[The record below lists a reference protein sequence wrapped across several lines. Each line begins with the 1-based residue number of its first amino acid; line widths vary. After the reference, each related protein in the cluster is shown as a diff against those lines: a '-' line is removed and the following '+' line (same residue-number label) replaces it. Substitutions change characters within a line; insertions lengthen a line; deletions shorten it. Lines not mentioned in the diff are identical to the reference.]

1 MDLLGVGL
9 LLLVTTT
16 TTTTTT
22 TITTTRRVIIFLDPT
37 HVYSKIQVL
46 ATLTTYI
53 EEV

>member
-16 TTTTTT
+16 TT
-22 TITTTRRVIIFLDPT
+22 TTTRRVIIFLDPT

>member
-16 TTTTTT
+16 TTT
-22 TITTTRRVIIFLDPT
+22 TTTRRVIIFLDPT

>member
-16 TTTTTT
+16 TTTT
-22 TITTTRRVIIFLDPT
+22 TTTRRVIIFLDPT

>member
-16 TTTTTT
+16 TTT
-22 TITTTRRVIIFLDPT
+22 TTTRRVIIFLDPT

-46 ATLTTYI
+46 ASLTTYI

>member
-16 TTTTTT
+16 TTTA
-22 TITTTRRVIIFLDPT
+22 RRVIIFLDPT

>member
-16 TTTTTT
+16 T
-22 TITTTRRVIIFLDPT
+22 TTTRRVIIFLDPT

>member
-16 TTTTTT
+16 TTTT
-22 TITTTRRVIIFLDPT
+22 RRVIIFLDPT
-37 HVYSKIQVL
+37 HVHSKIQVL

>member
-16 TTTTTT
+16 
-22 TITTTRRVIIFLDPT
+22 TTTRRVIIFLDPT

>member
-9 LLLVTTT
+9 LLVVTTT
-16 TTTTTT
+16 TT
-22 TITTTRRVIIFLDPT
+22 TTTRRVIIFLDPT

>member
-16 TTTTTT
+16 TTTT
-22 TITTTRRVIIFLDPT
+22 RRVIIFLDPT
-37 HVYSKIQVL
+37 HIYSKIQVL

>member
-16 TTTTTT
+16 A
-22 TITTTRRVIIFLDPT
+22 TTTRRVIIFLDPT